1 MVSAIVDRSVGI
13 CPANTVFL
21 PRVDQVLKIFGR
33 SAAKDCRAAI
43 SLLPFAY
50 KAGPRQNSPVPKFTG
65 VLLGEV
71 PARRVPV
78 SAFCRYRV
86 SLQRKK
92 CCQQII
98 GLNDES
104 FSVPV
109 CIDAKKKP
117 VLGEIFGDAVR
128 PAQCAYRAAYLPVL
142 HCDTAVRPIV
152 VRNARSVRASIS
164 IGSSLSGC
172 ASTCCAISRKSA
184 SIR

>member
-1 MVSAIVDRSVGI
+1 MEGQIASCLTRDSGPYSLAD
-13 CPANTVFL
+13 
-21 PRVDQVLKIFGR
+21 VL
-33 SAAKDCRAAI
+33 
-43 SLLPFAY
+43 
-50 KAGPRQNSPVPKFTG
+50 
-65 VLLGEV
+65 
-71 PARRVPV
+71 ARRVPV
-78 SAFCRYRV
+78 SAFWRYRV

-164 IGSSLSGC
+164 IGS
-172 ASTCCAISRKSA
+172 
-184 SIR
+184 